1 MFEIR
6 FHGRG
11 GQGVVTCADLLATA
25 IIMEGRF
32 AQAKPSFG
40 SERRGAPVQAFLRM
54 DDKKIVTRSDIYNP
68 DALII
73 LDPLL
78 GAEPETLKG
87 LKEGGLIVLNTAKTI
102 EEVIKKLNF
111 KGTYCVVNAT
121 EIAVEKIKIPVANTA
136 ILGAFLKVKPI
147 VSKKTITEFYEERFG
162 KMGEKNYEAFE
173 LAYEKAVI
181 GNLNGQRKMA

>member
-11 GQGVVTCADLLATA
+11 GQGVVTCAELLATA
-25 IIMEGRF
+25 IIMEGKF

-40 SERRGAPVQAFLRM
+40 SERRGAPVQAFLRT
-54 DDKKIVTRSDIYNP
+54 DDKRIVTRSDIYNP
-68 DALII
+68 DAVVI

-78 GAEPETLKG
+78 GAEPDTLKG
-87 LKEGGLIVLNTAKTI
+87 LKEGGYIILNTTKSL
-102 EEVIKKLNF
+102 EEVMKKLKF

-121 EIAVEKIKIPVANTA
+121 EIAVEKIKIPVANTS

-147 VSKKTITEFYEERFG
+147 VSKETIKEVYEERFG
-162 KMGEKNYEAFE
+162 KMGKQNYEAFE
-173 LAYEKAVI
+173 LSYEKAMI
-181 GNLNGQRKMA
+181 GSFNG

>member
-25 IIMEGRF
+25 IIMENKF

-40 SERRGAPVQAFLRM
+40 SERRGAPVQAFLRT
-54 DDKKIVTRSDIYNP
+54 DEKRIITRSDIYTP
-68 DALII
+68 DALVI

-78 GAEPETLKG
+78 GADSETLKG
-87 LKEGGLIVLNTAKTI
+87 LKEGGYIIVNTSKSV
-102 EEVIKKLNF
+102 EEVFKKLNF
-111 KGTYCVVNAT
+111 KGIYSVVNAT

-136 ILGAFLKVKPI
+136 ILGAFLKVKPM
-147 VSKKTITEFYEERFG
+147 VSKETIQKVYEEKFG
-162 KMGEKNYEAFE
+162 KMGKPNYEAFE
-173 LAYEKAVI
+173 SAFEKAMV
-181 GNLNGQRKMA
+181 GKFNE